1 MSNFGN
7 VPQTLCLVYEVKLR
21 PRGILRLSVM
31 LPCIAEGEALT
42 CFGVDIPRLTAGP
55 RPHRVTV
62 VEYRSRF
69 TGDTP
74 SDGNSG
80 ASTHW
85 LVYLITSRLP
95 NPLTINSFVFSG
107 WARYHPRRAE
117 PSDGPQTYG
126 TVRQQIDWYGASCD

>member
-31 LPCIAEGEALT
+31 LPCLAEGEALT

-62 VEYRSRF
+62 VEIVHDSRVTRPLMGTPELAL
-69 TGDTP
+69 TG
-74 SDGNSG
+74 
-80 ASTHW
+80 
-85 LVYLITSRLP
+85 LFI
-95 NPLTINSFVFSG
+95 
-107 WARYHPRRAE
+107 
-117 PSDGPQTYG
+117 
-126 TVRQQIDWYGASCD
+126 